1 IQGTGDT
8 VVAIIPQLRGDE
20 ELLAGHLAG
29 IDGVLDGAADLLLIA
44 VNRSRIDVAI
54 ARGDRGPH
62 GVVAGLTGQLE
73 GTKAQLRDLPTVVH
87 GQQRDGGIIVQVLSN
102 SWHASLFTFFH
113 PTPLR
118 PSPFGKILSAQK
130 RRLHSRVSTP
140 RKHRTPPTSSKGTDD
155 RDSPPRRTT
164 KQILRRPPR

>member
-1 IQGTGDT
+1 SD
-8 VVAIIPQLRGDE
+8 VCSS
-20 ELLAGHLAG
+20 
-29 IDGVLDGAADLLLIA
+29 DL
-44 VNRSRIDVAI
+44 
-54 ARGDRGPH
+54 
-62 GVVAGLTGQLE
+62 
-73 GTKAQLRDLPTVVH
+73 KAQLRDLPTVVH

-118 PSPFGKILSAQK
+118 PSSFGKILSAQK

-155 RDSPPRRTT
+155 RDSPPRRKI
-164 KQILRRPPR
+164 KQILRRPPRTEGHELLRPTGRDLRLRRFQRCGKIHDDAHRSGCPGS